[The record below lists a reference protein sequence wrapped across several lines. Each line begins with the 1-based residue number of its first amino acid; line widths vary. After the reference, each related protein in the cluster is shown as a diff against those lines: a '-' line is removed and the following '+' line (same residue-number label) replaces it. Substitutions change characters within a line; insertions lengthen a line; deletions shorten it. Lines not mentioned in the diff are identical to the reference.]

1 MANTIPTA
9 LLPLLFSA
17 ARIVPRELTGFVGA
31 VTRDFS
37 DQGVSQ
43 GSTVT
48 VPVVPSLTVGNAT
61 PSQTFSAGADRV
73 LGSRTL
79 TLNQFKEVTWNLT
92 AEEDRTLLNGAGNA
106 QNVFKQTVEQAIR
119 SIVNGAETY
128 LGGIVKNAASR
139 ALGTAGTTPFASD
152 LTTLTGSRK
161 ILNDNGV
168 PMGDRSVV
176 IDTSAELNLMNLTQL
191 QKFNESGGPDQ
202 LRAGVIGS
210 LFGFDVRPSAGVAS
224 HTKGTGTGYTTSAA
238 GFAVG
243 ATSIPIITGTGTV
256 LAGDVIA
263 IAGDTNKYVA
273 ATGVAAPGTIVLA
286 EPGLRVAIAASATA
300 ITIENGYVGNV
311 AMHRA
316 AVQLVL
322 RPGLQPDTPDVQQ
335 ETILDPQTGLSFLFM
350 RNVGKNMTSYYMQVV
365 YDAFS
370 ANPFA
375 IATLRG

>member
-1 MANTIPTA
+1 MANTIPA
-9 LLPLLFSA
+9 PLLPLLFGA

-31 VTRDFS
+31 VTRDFA

-48 VPVVPSLTVGNAT
+48 VPVVPTLSVSNAT
-61 PSQTFSAGADRV
+61 PAQTFSAGADRV
-73 LGSRTL
+73 LSSRTL

-92 AEEDRTLLNGAGNA
+92 AEEDRTLMNGGGNA
-106 QNVFKQTVEQAIR
+106 QNIFKQTVEQGIR
-119 SIVNGAETY
+119 AMVNGVEVY

-152 LTTLTGSRK
+152 LTLLTGARK
-161 ILNDNGV
+161 ILNDNGI
-168 PMGDRSVV
+168 PLGDRSVV
-176 IDTSAELNLMNLTQL
+176 IDTSAELNLMNLTNL
-191 QKFNESGGPDQ
+191 QKINESGNDAQ

-210 LFGFDVRPSAGVAS
+210 LFGFDMRPSAGVAS
-224 HTKGTGTGYTTSAA
+224 HTKGTGASYTTSAA

-263 IAGDTNKYVA
+263 IAGDTNKYVVA
-273 ATGVAAPGTIVLA
+273 VGVAAAGTIVLA
-286 EPGLRVAIAASATA
+286 EPGLRVAIAAAATA
-300 ITIENGYVGNV
+300 ITVENTYVGNV
-311 AMHRA
+311 ALHRA

-322 RPGLQPDTPDVQQ
+322 RPGLQPDVANVQQ
-335 ETILDPQTGLSFLFM
+335 ETILDDQTGLSFLFM

-375 IATLRG
+375 IASIRG